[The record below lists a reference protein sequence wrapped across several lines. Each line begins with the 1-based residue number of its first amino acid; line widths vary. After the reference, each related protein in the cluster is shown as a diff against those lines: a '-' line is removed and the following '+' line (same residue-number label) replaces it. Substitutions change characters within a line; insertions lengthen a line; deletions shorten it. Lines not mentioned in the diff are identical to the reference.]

1 MGIAVTCQWNGNVL
15 KSFIHVTYRC
25 VSVKSSVRKE
35 KGDCSVSSG
44 VIKRWRFGFRS
55 PESVTSRNQGM
66 WLNNQL
72 SWSRKLHVAALIVML
87 SHIHILRH
95 SVMFWGS
102 LFPLLV
108 PGSYSDGRLSETYR
122 WQITDFSLRIGKVKE
137 NLTTQL
143 NKRDSFQHLNVGIL
157 YTEL

>member
-1 MGIAVTCQWNGNVL
+1 
-15 KSFIHVTYRC
+15 
-25 VSVKSSVRKE
+25 
-35 KGDCSVSSG
+35 
-44 VIKRWRFGFRS
+44 
-55 PESVTSRNQGM
+55 
-66 WLNNQL
+66 
-72 SWSRKLHVAALIVML
+72 ML

>member
-1 MGIAVTCQWNGNVL
+1 MGIAVTCQWNGDVL

-102 LFPLLV
+102 LFSLLV

-137 NLTTQL
+137 NLHYATQQ
-143 NKRDSFQHLNVGIL
+143 KR
-157 YTEL
+157 